1 MPRPPPHLMRESPP
15 SAYLEYEMLQL
26 LLPRTSQLQQA
37 RKLVPEM
44 NVGPVPLPPLL
55 LVLVLLALLPLE
67 MLLL

>member
-1 MPRPPPHLMRESPP
+1 
-15 SAYLEYEMLQL
+15 MLQL

-55 LVLVLLALLPLE
+55 LVLVFLALLPLE